1 MYACLHVYLWVHVSV
16 CECTRVDV
24 SVCEYMRVWVS
35 AHACMSVQMSACECM
50 WGCVRACECTWVCV
64 CVWKYDIGCKSMW
77 MMLVRTYSGSNKLYI
92 LLILHLRLL
101 YMFYTLRTY
110 FTMSYVWY
118 VIGILCTIIY
128 QLVDDGSYIQKM
140 FMYFQLFSYPAQYP
154 LVFHCILTKPPA
166 TQLPSP

>member
-1 MYACLHVYLWVHVSV
+1 MYACG
-16 CECTRVDV
+16 
-24 SVCEYMRVWVS
+24 
-35 AHACMSVQMSACECM
+35 CECM
-50 WGCVRACECTWVCV
+50 WVYESVSECTCVYVSANECMWVYVRVCKGMWVYVSV

-77 MMLVRTYSGSNKLYI
+77 MMLVRTYSGSNNLYI

-140 FMYFQLFSYPAQYP
+140 FMYFQLFSYPVQYP

>member
-1 MYACLHVYLWVHVSV
+1 MWVYACG
-16 CECTRVDV
+16 
-24 SVCEYMRVWVS
+24 
-35 AHACMSVQMSACECM
+35 CECM
-50 WGCVRACECTWVCV
+50 WVYESVSECTCVYVSANECMWVYVRVCKGMWVYVSVCV